1 MGNMNLNF
9 QIGDEKYDGVVD
21 AIYSRFAAQF
31 EFELL
36 NSKNQLAVAKEQL
49 IFWKKVLLGNNED
62 TDRVQIFTT
71 LFPSH
76 PTDFDKAQSFITSLL
91 ECKEEEKLKS
101 LSDEDKILLATLKGL
116 FFYLDKVN
124 ITVDTIIESGNI
136 SVPVP
141 VIGKETILSFKSKID
156 DYREKY
162 YEWMI
167 LGYNTTVIDVV
178 SISKF
183 STELEYAHKEQ
194 DVLNRL
200 IAGTPTKDD
209 TLYLMHRLELSE
221 AEVQAIVNVGAK
233 IRTGGYTDILS
244 GFKVDEQKDAARLL
258 AIREYLNFLLNR
270 IAELQ
275 FKNKVANSPNDLS
288 DKAIIKSFH
297 WKDLKTHEAKLKQL
311 YVLMTLG
318 STFISS
324 DTNADVFS
332 KAFSGAVLSSPLNI
346 RWMILT
352 KDRKFSSKPS
362 LFYFLNKLIENGF
375 IVGPADNKELF
386 NTIQNVF
393 VDKDGKP
400 FENLQV
406 SLSGSKSTATG
417 LPVMAEEIDELINEL
432 KR

>member
-1 MGNMNLNF
+1 MKF
-9 QIGDEKYDGVVD
+9 QIGEEKYDAVVD

-49 IFWKKVLLGNNED
+49 IFWKKVLLENNED
-62 TDRVQIFTT
+62 ADRAQIFAT

-76 PTDFDKAQSFITSLL
+76 AHDFDKTQSFISALL
-91 ECKEEEKLKS
+91 EEKEEENLKS
-101 LSDEDKILLATLKGL
+101 LSEEDKILLATLKGL

-124 ITVDTIIESGNI
+124 ATVDTIIKSGNI
-136 SVPVP
+136 SVQVP

-167 LGYNTTVIDVV
+167 LRYNSIVIDVV

-194 DVLNRL
+194 EVLNRL
-200 IAGTPTKDD
+200 VGGTLTKDD
-209 TLYLMHRLELSE
+209 IIYLMHRLELSE
-221 AEVQAIVNVGAK
+221 TELEAIVNVGAK

-244 GFKVDEQKDAARLL
+244 GFKVDEQKDASRLL
-258 AIREYLNFLLNR
+258 AIREFLNFLLNR

-275 FKNKVANSPNDLS
+275 FKNKAPSSSDDLS
-288 DKAIIKSFH
+288 DKPIIKSFH
-297 WKDLKTHEAKLKQL
+297 WKDLKTRETKLAQL
-311 YVLMTLG
+311 YLSMTAG
-318 STFISS
+318 SFISP
-324 DTNADVFS
+324 DTNPDVFI
-332 KAFSGAVLSSPLNI
+332 KAFSGSVLSSPLNI

-352 KDRKFSSKPS
+352 KDRRFSSKPS

-375 IVGPADNKELF
+375 VVGPTDNKELF
-386 NTIQNVF
+386 NMIQHVF

-417 LPVMAEEIDELINEL
+417 LPVMAEEIDKLISEL